1 MELYANGQH
10 TDVRT
15 LFRKTENEELNELFK
30 TIEDKIIF
38 PSHLPQDQ
46 RKIVYNTSDPSR
58 LEKNP
63 IVIELEGVEF
73 KFQTINRDKDL
84 PRFAQLIDSVLRTA
98 KTDADWNNLP
108 TLLAGLVKAG
118 HKPRTNLHAKITRV
132 AIRNGHL
139 HAILECAKQAAE
151 TGFFIQTREQL
162 TLIVQGISDMIN
174 AAAGDVQKI
183 DKALKTATAVHSIL
197 LQPEHLKHKQ
207 AHREGGSLQNSILFR
222 GLFVYGRAELY
233 KAKKAA
239 EEQVEGDAVLLAD
252 EIQTLAA
259 LWSRYSSTDIVDIP
273 TFQQIL
279 PRDVRH
285 VYPGLPHASACLNR
299 HAYVTSLAQHIK
311 AIEVVDRLYSAS
323 SEDFAAVSAS
333 INDSLRPAVNKLDS
347 HLGELLSGVEGEEQ
361 TKLASLYSQ
370 IVGRELNVSK
380 S

>member
-10 TDVRT
+10 ADVRA
-15 LFRKTENEELNELFK
+15 LFRKTENQELNELFK

-118 HKPRTNLHAKITRV
+118 HKPRAGLHGKIIRV
-132 AIRNGHL
+132 AIKNGQL

-151 TGFFIQTREQL
+151 TGFYIQTREQL
-162 TLIVQGISDMIN
+162 TLIVQGISDMID

-183 DKALKTATAVHSIL
+183 DKALKMATAVHSVL
-197 LQPEHLKHKQ
+197 LQSEHLKHKQ
-207 AHREGGSLQNSILFR
+207 AQREGGSLQNSVLFR

-239 EEQVEGDAVLLAD
+239 EESVEGDAVLLED

-259 LWSRYSSTDIVDIP
+259 LWRRYSSTDIVDIP

-279 PRDVRH
+279 PRT
-285 VYPGLPHASACLNR
+285 VYPELPYTSAYLNR

-311 AIEVVDRLYSAS
+311 AIEVVDGLCSAN
-323 SEDFAAVSAS
+323 SEDFVSVSAS
-333 INDSLRPAVNKLDS
+333 VNDSLRPAVKKLDG
-347 HLGELLSGVEGEEQ
+347 HIGELLSRVKGEEQ
-361 TKLASLYSQ
+361 TQLASHYSQ

>member
-10 TDVRT
+10 TDVRA
-15 LFRKTENEELNELFK
+15 LFRKTENQELNELFK
-30 TIEDKIIF
+30 TIEDKVIF

-118 HKPRTNLHAKITRV
+118 HKPRANLHGKIIRV
-132 AIRNGHL
+132 AIQNGHL

-174 AAAGDVQKI
+174 AADGDVQKI
-183 DKALKTATAVHSIL
+183 DKALKMATTVHSIL

-207 AHREGGSLQNSILFR
+207 ARREGGSLQNSILFR
-222 GLFVYGRAELY
+222 GLFVHGRAELY

-239 EEQVEGDAVLLAD
+239 EEPAEGDAVLLAD
-252 EIQTLAA
+252 EIQTLGA

-279 PRDVRH
+279 PRT
-285 VYPGLPHASACLNR
+285 VYPELPHTSAYLNR
-299 HAYVTSLAQHIK
+299 RAYVTSLAQHIQ
-311 AIEVVDRLYSAS
+311 AIEVADRLSSAN
-323 SEDFAAVSAS
+323 SEDFASVSTS

-347 HLGELLSGVEGEEQ
+347 HLGELLSRVEGEEQ
-361 TKLASLYSQ
+361 TQLASLYSQ